1 MAKQVKLPELGEN
14 IEGGDVVSVL
24 VQEGDVL
31 DAGRPVLELETDKA
45 TVEVPAE
52 VTGKVTAVLVKPGD
66 HVKVGQPILEISEEA
81 AAGGE
86 AQPAGEAPQPGRE
99 PAGKAAGEPAP
110 PAPAPASEEAVPPA
124 SAPPARGEVER
135 KPLRAVTTAPAAA
148 SAVVQFAPRPAEG
161 AKKVIPASPAVR
173 RFAREIGVDISQVP
187 GSGPQ
192 GRITIDDVKAYSR
205 SLRRSAAGAPAPAA
219 ELPDFERFGPVE
231 REAFSNVRRATAEHL
246 AVAWSQVVHVTNH
259 DRADITELEEWR
271 RRNAPRVEA
280 AGGKLTVTAILLKV
294 AAAALQVFPKFN
306 ASIDMARRE
315 VVYKHYVNIGVAVD
329 TPRGLLVPVVRDVDR
344 KNLVTL
350 AVELQELAGRA
361 REGKI
366 RPEELQGGCFTITNL
381 GGIGGTSFTPIVNFP
396 EVAILGVSRATV
408 EPVFV
413 DDGFEPRRLLP
424 LSLSYDHRL
433 IDGADAARFLRW
445 ICEALEDPWKIWLEG

>member
-1 MAKQVKLPELGEN
+1 MVKQVNLPELGEN

-24 VQEGDVL
+24 VQVGDTL
-31 DAGRPVLELETDKA
+31 EAGRPVLELETDKA

-52 VTGKVTAVLVKPGD
+52 VSGKVTAVLVAPGD
-66 HVKVGQPILEISEEA
+66 HVKVGQPILEVSEA
-81 AAGGE
+81 AEGAGPE
-86 AQPAGEAPQPGRE
+86 E
-99 PAGKAAGEPAP
+99 PAAPPVAEPTEQTPGEPAEAGVP
-110 PAPAPASEEAVPPA
+110 TPAAGAPEGLPAGG
-124 SAPPARGEVER
+124 GETAER
-135 KPLRAVTTAPAAA
+135 RPLRAVAASPAARP
-148 SAVVQFAPRPAEG
+148 AVVPFAPRQGEEARKP
-161 AKKVIPASPAVR
+161 IPASPAVR

-192 GRITIDDVKAYSR
+192 GRITIEDVKAYSR
-205 SLRRSAAGAPAPAA
+205 SLRRSAAAPAQAV

-246 AVAWSQVVHVTNH
+246 AAAWGQVVHVTNH

-271 RRNAPRVEA
+271 RRNAARVEA

-294 AAAALQVFPKFN
+294 TAAALKVFPKFN
-306 ASIDMARRE
+306 ASIDMAHRE
-315 VVYKHYVNIGVAVD
+315 IVYKRYVNIGVAVD

-350 AVELQELAGRA
+350 AVELQELAARA

-396 EVAILGVSRATV
+396 EVAILGVSRASV
-408 EPVFV
+408 EPVFRE
-413 DDGFEPRRLLP
+413 DGFEPRRLLP

-445 ICEALEDPWKIWLEG
+445 VCEALEDPWKLWLEG